1 MLYINIVIL
10 IFVIYGFLIS
20 SVFSTDFN
28 MADTFF
34 SWFLVTELHLWMIM
48 VRYMAEGNAG
58 RLVRNSVVNT
68 LWEDTKARAINLG
81 VSNIVLLVHYISCD
95 IFPYYL

>member
-1 MLYINIVIL
+1 MV
-10 IFVIYGFLIS
+10 FLIL

-58 RLVRNSVVNT
+58 RLVRNNAVNT
-68 LWEDTKARAINLG
+68 LWEDTKARAMNLG

-95 IFPYYL
+95 IFPCLLYIILY